1 MMSDSLSL
9 SSYKDYPVIHPFIN
23 THTPRHTLP
32 SKAFPESSST
42 GKVTLILCVCVCV
55 CLYWS
60 PTHSFHLLPV
70 WYLVS
75 MATAGDTLLPYAN
88 KA

>member
-55 CLYWS
+55 CVFVLESNTQFPFATCVVSGLHGYSWG
-60 PTHSFHLLPV
+60 
-70 WYLVS
+70 YL
-75 MATAGDTLLPYAN
+75 TPLC
-88 KA
+88 